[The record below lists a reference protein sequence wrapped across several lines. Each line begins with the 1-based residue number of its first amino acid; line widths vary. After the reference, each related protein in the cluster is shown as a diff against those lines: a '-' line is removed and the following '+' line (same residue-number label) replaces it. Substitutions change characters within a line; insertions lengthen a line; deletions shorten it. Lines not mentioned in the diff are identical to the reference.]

1 MGSDTEL
8 RISLLLSLQRALL
21 DAVPPSLRSVTCDWE
36 RTEIRLQFLF
46 DGEISEDDEET
57 ARIAGTEVIADF
69 PSPWTMAEEIER
81 YDYPADLRSER
92 FRCGPTREKR
102 RPPKEC
108 RSSECPLWVENGH
121 QPHAALAVIL

>member
-69 PSPWTMAEEIER
+69 PSPWTER
-81 YDYPADLRSER
+81 YDYPADLR
-92 FRCGPTREKR
+92 R
-102 RPPKEC
+102 RAL
-108 RSSECPLWVENGH
+108 PLWAYARKEATTEGV
-121 QPHAALAVIL
+121 PLF